1 MKEEIALT
9 HDVMMEEVTALAARY
24 PFFAVTTLGKSL
36 VGRELPLI
44 TVGTGEKSVLYVG
57 SHHGM
62 EWITS
67 VLLLRY
73 ADEVGRLLS
82 EGGKI
87 FGVDAARLF
96 EKRRVC
102 IVPMLNPD
110 GVELHLRGC
119 DPRNPLTER
128 LQGMSGGDFSR
139 WQANGR
145 GVDLNHNYNAGFDT
159 YKAMESEL
167 GIFGGGPTR
176 FSGAHPESEP
186 ETAALC
192 AFVRSTDIRL
202 LLALHTQG
210 GEIYADY
217 NGYLPPRGALIA
229 RRMEA
234 MSGYAVAKPETAA
247 SYGGCKDW
255 FIAEFDRPGFTI
267 ECGKGVNPLPI
278 GDAEVIYSV
287 IRGILLNAPS
297 YV

>member
-1 MKEEIALT
+1 MKEGRELT
-9 HDVMMEEVTALAARY
+9 HDVMMKQVEELTARY
-24 PFFAVTTLGKSL
+24 PFFSVSTLGKSL

-44 TVGTGEKSVLYVG
+44 AVGSGEKSVLYVG
-57 SHHGM
+57 THHGM

-73 ADEVGRLLS
+73 LNEVGKLLS

-87 FGVDAARLF
+87 FGVDAEHLF
-96 EKRRVC
+96 SRRKVYV
-102 IVPMLNPD
+102 VPMLNPD
-110 GVELHLRGC
+110 GVELHLRGE
-119 DPRNPLTER
+119 DPQNPLTER
-128 LQGMSGGDFSR
+128 LNAMSGGDFSR

-159 YKAMESEL
+159 YKAMESSL

-192 AFVRSTDIRL
+192 AFLRSVDVGL

-217 NGYLPPRGALIA
+217 NGYVPQGGAMIA
-229 RRMEA
+229 RRMAA
-234 MSGYAVAKPETAA
+234 MSGYVVAKPETAA

-255 FIAEFDRPGFTI
+255 FISEFDRPGFTI

-278 GDAEVIYSV
+278 GDAEVIYAV

-297 YV
+297 FV

>member
-1 MKEEIALT
+1 MKEGGELT
-9 HDVMMEEVTALAARY
+9 HDVMMKQVEELAARY
-24 PFFAVTTLGKSL
+24 PFFSVSTIGRSL

-44 TVGTGEKSVLYVG
+44 TIGRGEKSVLYVG
-57 SHHGM
+57 THHGM

-73 ADEVGRLLS
+73 LS
-82 EGGKI
+82 DMGKILAEGGRI
-87 FGVDAARLF
+87 FGVDAERMF
-96 EKRRVC
+96 EKRTVYV
-102 IVPMLNPD
+102 VPMLNPD
-110 GVELHLRGC
+110 GVELHLRGG
-119 DPRNPLTER
+119 DPQNPLTER
-128 LQGMSGGDFSR
+128 LNAMSGGDFSR

-159 YKAMESEL
+159 YKAMESSL

-186 ETAALC
+186 ETASLC
-192 AFVRSTDIRL
+192 AFIRSADIGL

-217 NGYLPPRGALIA
+217 NGYIPSGGSLIA

-234 MSGYAVAKPETAA
+234 MSGYVVAKPETAA

-255 FIAEFDRPGFTI
+255 FISEFDRPGFTI

-278 GDAEVIYSV
+278 EDADVIYSV
-287 IRGILLNAPS
+287 IRGILLNGPTF
-297 YV
+297 V